1 MVANLE
7 NFGGGTL
14 RANGEEFT
22 EGNRAAHPANSFL
35 EPGDMVAR
43 LWRSLTLRGECDF
56 RLLEGPCPYFRA
68 PG

>member
-1 MVANLE
+1 MVAGIADFE
-7 NFGGGTL
+7 YGTL
-14 RANGEEFT
+14 RANGEVII
-22 EGNRAAHPANSFL
+22 EGNQAAHPANELS
-35 EPGDMVAR
+35 EPGDMMAR